1 METVLL
7 TTKNISTDILDKS
20 PLSLKIYSNNDSVHL
35 LSYRDSNTRHFILSN
50 LLNRGSF
57 NMIYTFKK
65 HINDVVKK
73 DFILRISNSSNKNN
87 IEMERNG
94 IKTQFILSSKSPFIA
109 TIIDYGRIVS
119 KNNMERQEYSIIERC
134 GVSLKDILV
143 SPKIIYKNL
152 MCPLLFM
159 RDFLEGI
166 STIHKLGYAHLD
178 LKPSNILIKDI
189 YKVKKTLLK
198 KINFAIIDFGAVLK
212 CGNTPKHLT
221 KQMASAGFSPP
232 ELLDRF
238 FGQKN
243 DIWAYGVICY
253 LVIQNRF
260 YFKAKADKIFI
271 HTDKKKIADNIK
283 KVIEN
288 MSNIIRPRHITD
300 PVEIN
305 RYIYP
310 FNTKENISLLQDFFT
325 KILDVRFR
333 KRPQSKNLLKHP
345 LFTLISGN

>member
-7 TTKNISTDILDKS
+7 TTKNITDVGSSS
-20 PLSLKIYSNNDSVHL
+20 PCNVLRTYIKNDEIHL
-35 LSYRDSNTRHFILSN
+35 LSYMDSKTRNFLLDN
-50 LLNRGSF
+50 LLNKGSF
-57 NMIYTFKK
+57 NAIYAFKNGK
-65 HINDVVKK
+65 TIKK
-73 DFILRISNSSNKNN
+73 GLILRISNSSNKNN
-87 IEMERNG
+87 INMELNG
-94 IKTQFILSSKSPFIA
+94 IKVQYTLSSKSRFIA
-109 TIIDYGRIVS
+109 TIVDYGRIVS
-119 KNNMERQEYSIIERC
+119 KNNMGRREYSIIERY
-134 GVSLKDILV
+134 GISLKDILI
-143 SPKIIYKNL
+143 SPKIMYKNL
-152 MCPLLFM
+152 MCPLIFM
-159 RDFLEGI
+159 RDFLKGI
-166 STIHKLGYAHLD
+166 YTIHSSGYAHLD
-178 LKPSNILIKDI
+178 LKPSNVLIKDI
-189 YKVKKTLLK
+189 YKVKK
-198 KINFAIIDFGAVLK
+198 KILNKIRFAIIDFGAVLK
-212 CGNTPKHLT
+212 CGNIPQHLT

-232 ELLDRF
+232 ELLDRL

-283 KVIEN
+283 KVIKN
-288 MSNIIRPRHITD
+288 MFNIIRPRDMRD

-305 RYIYP
+305 RYMYP

-345 LFTLISGN
+345 VFNLINS